1 MAESAAP
8 EAPPVGEDDIR
19 HLVHTFYGRVREDN
33 LIGPVF
39 NEKVEDWDHHLATL
53 CDFWSSLTLRS
64 GRYQGRPMRAH
75 LLLPIEGQHFDR
87 WLDLFE
93 ATAREVLPA
102 EASPVFI
109 QRARQI
115 ADSFEFG
122 VATQQGRLARP
133 RHVNRA

>member
-1 MAESAAP
+1 MIE
-8 EAPPVGEDDIR
+8 PVPGIGEDDIR
-19 HLVHTFYGRVREDN
+19 RLVHTFYGRVREDD

-53 CDFWSSLTLRS
+53 CDFWSSLALRS

-75 LLLPIEGQHFDR
+75 LLLPIREQHFDR

-93 ATAREVLPA
+93 TTAREVLPA
-102 EASPVFI
+102 EAAPAFI
-109 QRARQI
+109 HRARQI

-122 VATQQGRLARP
+122 VATQRGELARP

>member
-1 MAESAAP
+1 MTETPASP
-8 EAPPVGEDDIR
+8 LVSEDEIR
-19 HLVHTFYGRVREDN
+19 RLVHSFYARVREDD

-39 NEKVEDWDHHLATL
+39 NAKVEDWDDHLAKL
-53 CDFWSSLTLRS
+53 CDFWSSLALRT

-75 LLLPIEGQHFDR
+75 LLLPIEGRHFDR

-93 ATAREVLPA
+93 ATARDVLPP
-102 EASPVFI
+102 EAAPAFI
-109 QRARQI
+109 HRARQI

-133 RHVNRA
+133 RHVNRS